1 MNFRNYKRVSN
12 KIDDMIA
19 KYGHTVLGVLGS
31 EDSPEFAYTIGLT
44 EKYGHPE
51 LLIIGTAMATSQI
64 LLNAIADRIKAGDK
78 IKDGTLLTEIANLP
92 LVIKEISVDAASE
105 YALQAINRYK
115 ETHLVPA
122 FFQVVYPN
130 KDGVF
135 PWESNYSG
143 GESQPQLWSK
153 ISLH

>member
-1 MNFRNYKRVSN
+1 MLYRKISN
-12 KIDDMIA
+12 KIDDMID
-19 KYGHTVLGVLGS
+19 KYGHTVLGVMGA

-44 EKYGHPE
+44 ETRRHPE
-51 LLIIGTAMATSQI
+51 LLIIGTSMATSQI
-64 LLNAIADRIKAGDK
+64 LLNAIVGRIKAGDK
-78 IKDGTLLTEIANLP
+78 ITDGTLLNEIATLP
-92 LVIKEISVDAASE
+92 LAIKEISVDAASG

-115 ETHLVPA
+115 ESHLVPA

-153 ISLH
+153 TKTTL